1 MLQLILTVMAIS
13 LTGAILAA
21 TLSYAPGWTYDY
33 QQAKD
38 VVAKGF
44 CRLERTALDEIA
56 ARGGFPMAAVAQ
68 GETFNG
74 TPYPY
79 TDGGLAG
86 YLSARYRFLPKSAE
100 NAVWQYGRTVLNGEP
115 TAFVCLDATATR
127 LSEGAYRATAILRK
141 TLPAGQMTISNACGS
156 TTDMATPSAFPAATA
171 VTLFVTP
178 GFQSTPSCS

>member
-33 QQAKD
+33 HQAKE

-44 CRLERTALDEIA
+44 CRLERTTLDEIA
-56 ARGGFPMAAVAQ
+56 ARGFPMAAVAQ
-68 GETFNG
+68 GEIFNG

-86 YLSARYRFLPKSAE
+86 YLSARYRFIPKSPE
-100 NAVWQYGRTVLNGEP
+100 NAAWRYGRAVLNGDP
-115 TAFVCLDATATR
+115 TSFICLDATVTG
-127 LSEGAYRATAILRK
+127 LSEGTFRATALMRK
-141 TLPAGQMTISNACGS
+141 TLPAGQMTISTSCGD
-156 TTDMATPSAFPAATA
+156 TLDMATPSAFPVPTA